1 MTQSRFNNLVI
12 LHYNKQGTNNLGLA
26 AVFNESASKH
36 DTKKSISGRLLANDF
51 G

>member
-1 MTQSRFNNLVI
+1 MTHSRFKNLAI
-12 LHYNKQGTNNLGLA
+12 IHYNKKGTNNLDLA